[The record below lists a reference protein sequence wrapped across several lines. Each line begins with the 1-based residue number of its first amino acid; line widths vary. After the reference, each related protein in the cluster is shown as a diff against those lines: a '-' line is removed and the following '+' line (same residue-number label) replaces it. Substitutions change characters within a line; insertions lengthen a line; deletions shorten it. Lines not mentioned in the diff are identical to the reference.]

1 MDLQY
6 EYDLVCIGSGPAG
19 QRAAIQAAKMGRRV
33 AVVDRSRELGGACL
47 RSATIPS
54 KTFREAVRSLTR
66 ETVLRAMSSVGMH
79 RVRPRMQQLL
89 SRVQQVAESEASS
102 VRDAFDRN
110 EVDVLWGLAAF
121 VDQHTIRLESPESTR
136 TVRSSHFLIAT
147 GSRSIL
153 PQGVRSDGDT
163 VFTSDTILQMAELPR
178 TMTVVGAGVIG
189 IEYASMFAAAGVQV
203 TVLDKAD
210 RPVSFVDREIVD
222 ELVHQLRSHG
232 VTFRLGEAVKGF
244 EIQDGPPRR
253 GAVVTQS
260 GKRIA
265 SDVILI
271 SAGRQGNVESLDLE
285 TVGIQ
290 ADERGRL
297 KVDGFFRTSVP
308 TIYAAGDVIGFPGLA
323 ATSYEQG
330 RLAAAHMFGEAA
342 RPMPEH
348 YPYGIYSIPE
358 ISTVGASEEQLT
370 EACVPYEI
378 GVARYAETA
387 RGQIR
392 GDEDGLLK
400 LVFHRETRQLLGVHI
415 IGSQAT
421 ELIHIGQAVLKL
433 GGGLDYFLETVFNY
447 PTYAE
452 CYKAAALNARNR
464 LRTGASVD
472 LTPPAAEPPAGA
484 ARPDGD
490 SAPPAPSAG

>member
-33 AVVDRSRELGGACL
+33 AVVDRSRELGGHLPPQPAFPAR
-47 RSATIPS
+47 RSA
-54 KTFREAVRSLTR
+54 RRSGASR
-66 ETVLRAMSSVGMH
+66 GGSAAGVEQVGMH
-79 RVRPRMQQLL
+79 QVRRRCTAAPRA
-89 SRVQQVAESEASS
+89 SGKPAESEASA

-147 GSRSIL
+147 GSRSIR
-153 PQGVRSDGDT
+153 PQGVRSDGET

-203 TVLDKAD
+203 TVLDKAGSPGLLRGPRD
-210 RPVSFVDREIVD
+210 RRRAGAPAPVPRRHLPARGGGEG
-222 ELVHQLRSHG
+222 LR
-232 VTFRLGEAVKGF
+232 
-244 EIQDGPPRR
+244 IQDGRR
-253 GAVVTQS
+253 VAKDVVTQS

-323 ATSYEQG
+323 ATS
-330 RLAAAHMFGEAA
+330 RRPRTAAAHMFGEAA